1 VQDMTCASSTPS
13 RPKEPPTTAAW
24 MAEAE
29 ADAEA
34 WHGESA
40 LLRLGVVSAGDAEG
54 VCRSARPPVDYR
66 PHGTVLVGH
75 DHDDLSRGTAASSC

>member
-1 VQDMTCASSTPS
+1 VRVFDPA
-13 RPKEPPTTAAW
+13 PTQGATYHRGV
-24 MAEAE
+24 
-29 ADAEA
+29 DGRGRGRRRG

-40 LLRLGVVSAGDAEG
+40 LLRLGVVSADDAEG

>member
-1 VQDMTCASSTPS
+1 MSPRPS
-13 RPKEPPTTAAW
+13 NLIWVMPAKDARSGHGAPCPLPHRP
-24 MAEAE
+24 
-29 ADAEA
+29 
-34 WHGESA
+34 
-40 LLRLGVVSAGDAEG
+40 GVGGRTGGGVSAGDAEA

>member
-1 VQDMTCASSTPS
+1 MRVFDPA
-13 RPKEPPTTAAW
+13 PTQGATYTAAW
-24 MAEAE
+24 MAE